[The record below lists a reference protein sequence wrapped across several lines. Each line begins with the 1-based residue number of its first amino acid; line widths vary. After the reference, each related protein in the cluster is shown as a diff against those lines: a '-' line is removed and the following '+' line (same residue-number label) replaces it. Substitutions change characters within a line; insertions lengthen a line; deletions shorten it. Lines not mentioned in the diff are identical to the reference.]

1 MIDMENFKVKYDKQ
15 KWEHIIAYTFW
26 WDNWYGIKFNE
37 DFDEIA
43 DLLLKC
49 NDDVKSIKAKLN
61 RMLWIANTWFW
72 DILWITSKRDF
83 LLDTMFIVELQMYM
97 VTQSV
102 FTHNK
107 KLFDKLQKDTLT
119 SKLFKHE

>member
-1 MIDMENFKVKYDKQ
+1 MIDMDNFKVKYDKQ
-15 KWEHIIAYTFW
+15 KDEHIIAYTFW
-26 WDNWYGIKFNE
+26 WDRWYGLKFND
-37 DFDEIA
+37 DFNEIS

-49 NDDVKSIKAKLN
+49 NEDVKWIKAKLN

-72 DILWITSKRDF
+72 DILGITDKRDV

-107 KLFDKLQKDTLT
+107 KLFNKLQKDTLT
-119 SKLFKHE
+119 SKLFKNE

>member
-15 KWEHIIAYTFW
+15 KWEHIIAYTFG
-26 WDNWYGIKFNE
+26 WDRWYWLKFNE

-43 DLLLKC
+43 NMLLKC
-49 NDDVKSIKAKLN
+49 NDDVKYIKSKLN
-61 RMLWIANTWFW
+61 RMLWLANTRFG
-72 DILWITSKRDF
+72 DILGITKKRDI

-97 VTQSV
+97 MTQSV

-119 SKLFKHE
+119 SKLFKNE

>member
-1 MIDMENFKVKYDKQ
+1 MVDMENFKVKYDKQ
-15 KWEHIIAYTFW
+15 NGAHIIAYTFG
-26 WDNWYGIKFNE
+26 WDKWYWLKFNE
-37 DFDEIA
+37 NFDEIS

-49 NDDVKSIKAKLN
+49 NEDVKSIKTKLN
-61 RMLWIANTWFW
+61 RMLWIANTWFGEM
-72 DILWITSKRDF
+72 LGITNKRDI

-119 SKLFKHE
+119 SKLFKNE